1 MDREVKMSP
10 DQATNHNDSAT
21 STAPVPSGPG
31 TEDVLRRV
39 VALLRNPTPQTW
51 EDAHDIVLD
60 ADRDLTLW
68 QALQDL
74 DTTCPRAKAGGGAD
88 GWNGYAPLPLVTTM
102 AIEQAM
108 ADPTNEPTTATIS
121 NTTNET
127 YDPKTLVLSLVAD
140 LTHANEAVADLI
152 DKQTRA
158 EATEKKLVGGI
169 RDCAGRLNAARAA
182 SAAATYRNDR
192 QSEVGAVVLS
202 TVVALRSLLRHIA
215 CAYADPF
222 DAEHDHSGCQQTP
235 VSQVALALYS
245 LCDTVHFE
253 GPAITED
260 VENCLWELHR
270 GFRAESERWTPPAP
284 AGRAHT

>member
-1 MDREVKMSP
+1 MSP
-10 DQATNHNDSAT
+10 NQAAT
-21 STAPVPSGPG
+21 HTDTATGAAVPPRPG
-31 TEDVLRRV
+31 AEDVLRRV

-51 EDAHDIVLD
+51 EDAHGIVLD

-68 QALQDL
+68 RAVQDL
-74 DTTCPRAKAGGGAD
+74 DTTCPGAKAGNGAD

-108 ADPTNEPTTATIS
+108 ADPTDEPTTVTTP
-121 NTTNET
+121 NTANET

-152 DKQTRA
+152 DKQTQA
-158 EATEKKLVGGI
+158 QATEKKLVGGI

-182 SAAATYRNDR
+182 LAVATYRNER

-222 DAEHDHSGCQQTP
+222 DAARDHSGCQQTP
-235 VSQVALALYS
+235 VSQVALALCS
-245 LCDTVHFE
+245 LCDTVQFE
-253 GPAITED
+253 GPAVTEGIED
-260 VENCLWELHR
+260 CLWELHR
-270 GFRAESERWTPPAP
+270 GFRAESQRWTPPAA
-284 AGRAHT
+284 AGSTRT

>member
-1 MDREVKMSP
+1 MSP
-10 DQATNHNDSAT
+10 EQATNHNDSAT
-21 STAPVPSGPG
+21 STAPVPPGPR

-74 DTTCPRAKAGGGAD
+74 DDTCPRAKAGDGAD
-88 GWNGYAPLPLVTTM
+88 GWSGYVPLPLVTTM

-108 ADPTNEPTTATIS
+108 AGPTDESTTVAAPTTA
-121 NTTNET
+121 NET
-127 YDPKTLVLSLVAD
+127 YDPKTLVLSLVSTLAH
-140 LTHANEAVADLI
+140 TNEAVADLI
-152 DKQTRA
+152 DKQARA

-182 SAAATYRNDR
+182 LADATYRNER
-192 QSEVGAVVLS
+192 QSEVGAVVVP
-202 TVVALRSLLRHIA
+202 TVLALRSLLRHIA

-222 DAEHDHSGCQQTP
+222 DTERDHSDCQQTP

-245 LCDTVHFE
+245 LCDTVQFE
-253 GPAITED
+253 GPAVTQDIQD
-260 VENCLWELHR
+260 CLWELHR
-270 GFRAESERWTPPAP
+270 GFRAESERWTPPAT

>member
-1 MDREVKMSP
+1 MSP
-10 DQATNHNDSAT
+10 DHAMTVSPNDSA
-21 STAPVPSGPG
+21 PSRTQPLPDPG
-31 TEDVLRRV
+31 AEDVLRRV
-39 VALLRNPTPQTW
+39 IALLRNPTPQTW
-51 EDAHDIVLD
+51 EDAHGIVLA

-74 DTTCPRAKAGGGAD
+74 DTTCPRAKAGDGAD

-108 ADPTNEPTTATIS
+108 ADPTDAPTTVTAPRA
-121 NTTNET
+121 TNET

-152 DKQTRA
+152 SNQVQA

-182 SAAATYRNDR
+182 LTATTYRNDR

-215 CAYADPF
+215 CAYAAPF
-222 DAEHDHSGCQQTP
+222 DAEYDHSDCQQTP
-235 VSQVALALYS
+235 VGQVAFALCC
-245 LCDTVHFE
+245 LIDTVQFQ

-260 VENCLWELHR
+260 IQDCLGELHR
-270 GFRAESERWTPPAP
+270 GFRAESERWTPPTA